1 MGQLE
6 GKTAVV
12 TGGSTGIGL
21 ATALR
26 LADEGAYVFITGRR
40 QAQLEDA
47 VKTIGTDRATAV
59 VSDIGKAE
67 DLDRL
72 YGTVRARRRN
82 LDVLVANAAIGS
94 FVTLERTTE
103 EHFDQTFAV
112 NTRGTLFT
120 VQKALPL
127 LNKGASI
134 VLVGSTAADRGIEAF
149 GAYAASKAAVR
160 SFARTWSVELKARGI
175 RVNVVSPAWIETP
188 GIATTFGEEE
198 TFQAIKEHV
207 ATTVPSGRMGTPEEA
222 AAVVVFLASQQ
233 SSYVT
238 GANFYADGGAN
249 QI

>member
-1 MGQLE
+1 MRQLE

-21 ATALR
+21 ATAVR
-26 LADEGAYVFITGRR
+26 LAAEGAYVFVTGRR
-40 QAQLEDA
+40 EAELEAA

-59 VSDIGKAE
+59 VGDIGKPE

-72 YGTVRARRRN
+72 YEAVRARGQN

-94 FVTLERTTE
+94 FMTLEQTTE

-127 LNKGASI
+127 LNDGASI
-134 VLVGSTAADRGIEAF
+134 VLVGSTAADRGMEAF

-160 SFARTWSVELKARGI
+160 SFARTWSTELKGRGI

-188 GIATTFGEEE
+188 GGTAAFGDEE
-198 TFQAIKEHV
+198 TARAIKEQV
-207 ATTVPSGRMGTPEEA
+207 AATVPKGRMGQPEEA
-222 AAVVVFLASQQ
+222 AAVVAFLASDQ
-233 SSYVT
+233 SSYVV
-238 GANFYADGGAN
+238 GANVYVDGGEN
-249 QI
+249 QT

>member
-12 TGGSTGIGL
+12 TGGSAGIGL

-40 QAQLEDA
+40 QAQLKDA
-47 VKTIGTDRATAV
+47 VKMIGADRTTAV

-72 YGTVRARRRN
+72 YATVRARRQN

-94 FVTLERTTE
+94 FVTLEQTTE

-112 NTRGTLFT
+112 NARGTLFT

-127 LNKGASI
+127 LNDGASI
-134 VLVGSTAADRGIEAF
+134 ILVGSTAADRGMEAF

-160 SFARTWSVELKARGI
+160 SFARTWSVELKDRGI

-188 GIATTFGEEE
+188 GIATTFGNEE
-198 TFQAIKEHV
+198 TFRAIKEHV

-222 AAVVVFLASQQ
+222 AAVVAFLASQQ

>member
-21 ATALR
+21 ATAVR
-26 LADEGAYVFITGRR
+26 LADEGAHVFVTGRR
-40 QAQLEDA
+40 EAELEAA

-59 VSDIGKAE
+59 PGDIATMA

-72 YGTVRARRRN
+72 YDAVRARGEG
-82 LDVLVANAAIGS
+82 LDVLVANAAIGT
-94 FVTLERTTE
+94 FVTLEQTTE

-112 NTRGTLFT
+112 NVRGTLFT
-120 VQKALPL
+120 VRKALPL
-127 LNKGASI
+127 LNDGASV
-134 VLVGSTAADRGIEAF
+134 VLVGSTAGDRGVEAF

-160 SFARTWSVELKARGI
+160 SFARTWSNELKDRGI

-188 GIATTFGEEE
+188 GGTAAFGDEE
-198 TFQAIKEHV
+198 TARAVKENV
-207 ATTVPSGRMGTPEEA
+207 AATVAKGRMGRPEEA
-222 AAVVVFLASQQ
+222 AAVVAFLASEQ
-233 SSYVT
+233 SSYVV
-238 GANFYADGGAN
+238 GANLYVDGGTN